1 MIPMVN
7 TILKW
12 EKELEMKRQATP
24 VHREGSRAIE
34 LAPLPCFPCER
45 IAEKSLAGPVLSNCV
60 KTREPACH

>member
-24 VHREGSRAIE
+24 VHREGSGAIE
-34 LAPLPCFPCER
+34 LAPFPCER
-45 IAEKSLAGPVLSNCV
+45 IAEKSLAGPILSNCV